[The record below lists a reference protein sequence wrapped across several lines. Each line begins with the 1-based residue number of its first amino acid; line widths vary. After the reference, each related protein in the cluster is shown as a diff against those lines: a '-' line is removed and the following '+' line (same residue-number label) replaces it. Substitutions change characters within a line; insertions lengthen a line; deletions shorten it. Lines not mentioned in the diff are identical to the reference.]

1 MQPVAVWL
9 VARPQYG
16 VLGLALTL
24 LFPVPTGWIISGMV
38 MAHLVFANGVRL
50 PAIQGLAAGM
60 LLAVVAIV
68 LGASVGQ
75 IIASAVTWWVP
86 AFTLAAFAR
95 HWRSVTLAL
104 QVSVI
109 LAMAVTI
116 GFFVVLGDPAGYWN
130 ESIATSIELA
140 RQAGL
145 HEQADMLSQSQPL
158 IVPQMTMLFVFTVWS
173 FYVLVALAGYALFQS
188 LPEKE
193 RALGRFCDLNFGR
206 VIAAIMAV
214 ASVGAVLTGW
224 VWLQNLGF
232 VAFAVFWLQ
241 GLAILHWLHAEQRL
255 PVFVVIMTYALLPF
269 LNVLLVISLA
279 VVGYMDAWFDFRAR
293 AKLKDNRT

>member
-1 MQPVAVWL
+1 MQPVAIWL

-24 LFPVPTGWIISGMV
+24 LFPLSPIISGLV
-38 MAHLVFANGVRL
+38 MAHLVFATGVRL
-50 PAIQGLAAGM
+50 PAIQGLVAGA
-60 LLAVVAIV
+60 LLALLAIV

-75 IIASAVTWWVP
+75 IVASAITWWVP
-86 AFTLAAFAR
+86 AFTLAALAR
-95 HWRSVTLAL
+95 YWRSVPLAL
-104 QVSVI
+104 QISVI
-109 LAMAVTI
+109 LAMAGTI

-130 ESIATSIELA
+130 ETIATSIELA

-173 FYVLVALAGYALFQS
+173 FYVLVTLAGYALFQT
-188 LPEKE
+188 LPGKE
-193 RALGRFCDLNFGR
+193 RAFGRFCDLNLGR
-206 VIAAIMAV
+206 VIAVILAV

-241 GLAILHWLHAEQRL
+241 GLAILHWLNAEQRL
-255 PVFVVIMTYALLPF
+255 PVFVIIMTYALLPF

-293 AKLKDNRT
+293 ARLKDNRA

>member
-1 MQPVAVWL
+1 MQPVAQWL
-9 VARPQYG
+9 AARPQHG
-16 VLGLALTL
+16 VIGLALTL
-24 LFPVPTGWIISGMV
+24 LLPLAPVIGGLV
-38 MAHLVFANGVRL
+38 MAHLVFSNGARMPV
-50 PAIQGLAAGM
+50 IQGLIAGV
-60 LLAVVAIV
+60 LLAVLAIM
-68 LGASVGQ
+68 LNASVVQ
-75 IIASAVTWWVP
+75 IVASAVTWWLP
-86 AFTLAAFAR
+86 AYVLAALASY
-95 HWRSVTLAL
+95 WRSVPLAL

-109 LAMAVTI
+109 VAMAVTI

-130 ESIATSIELA
+130 ETIATSIELA

-158 IVPQMTMLFVFTVWS
+158 IVPQMTTLFVFTVWS
-173 FYVLVALAGYALFQS
+173 FYVLVALGGYALFQS
-188 LPEKE
+188 LPGMEG
-193 RALGRFCDLNFGR
+193 RFGRFCDLNLGR
-206 VIAAIMAV
+206 VIAAMMAV
-214 ASVGAVLTGW
+214 TSIGAVLTGW

-241 GLAILHWLHAEQRL
+241 GLAILHWLYAEQRL
-255 PVFVVIMTYALLPF
+255 PVFVVVMTYALLPF